1 MGQPVIRDA
10 VGQVLILA
18 YKEDTSRLEAAL
30 SREGL
35 TSRVIRPDYSAQ
47 ELTYSQT
54 VRVLINHLN
63 AWRLCA
69 SRDDL
74 TIVLEADFV
83 PCKGFGGFPLPFSQ
97 GMSSRAWGWLYACG
111 MSIYELVREGAGIH
125 ARGHSAAP
133 VATVFGPEAARILV
147 EFAERELRESDPYS
161 YSYWDT
167 YARVYLQERGV
178 SSYMTFRNYGE
189 HGGVANP
196 EHRTAG
202 LSASAHRADVL
213 MGRLHFLPAYARGS
227 MAVFLWVRLLAKVR
241 GLGRLLCLR
250 VLEKPALLGS
260 SQRLELIQYAVSRL
274 LSLS

>member
-1 MGQPVIRDA
+1 MGQPAIRDV

-18 YKEDTSRLEAAL
+18 YKEDTSRLEEAL

-35 TSRVIRPDYSAQ
+35 ASMVVRPDYSAQ

-69 SRDDL
+69 SRDHL

-83 PCKGFGGFPLPFSQ
+83 PCQGFGGFSLPFSE
-97 GMSSRAWGWLYACG
+97 GMSSRAWGWLYTCG
-111 MSIYELVREGAGIH
+111 MSIYELAREDRSVY

-133 VATVFGPEAARILV
+133 VATVLGPEAARILV
-147 EFAERELRESDPYS
+147 EFAERELRENDPHS

-167 YARVYLQERGV
+167 YARMFLQERGV
-178 SSYMTFRNYGE
+178 SSYMAFRNYGE
-189 HGGVANP
+189 HGGLANP

-202 LSASAHRADVL
+202 LSAAAHRADVL
-213 MGRLHFLPAYARGS
+213 MGELHFLPAYARGS
-227 MAVFLWVRLLAKVR
+227 MAAFLWVRLLAKMR
-241 GLGRLLCLR
+241 GVGRLLGLR
-250 VLEKPALLGS
+250 VLERSVLLHS
-260 SQRLELIQYAVSRL
+260 PQRLDLMNYAISRL
-274 LSLS
+274 FSLS